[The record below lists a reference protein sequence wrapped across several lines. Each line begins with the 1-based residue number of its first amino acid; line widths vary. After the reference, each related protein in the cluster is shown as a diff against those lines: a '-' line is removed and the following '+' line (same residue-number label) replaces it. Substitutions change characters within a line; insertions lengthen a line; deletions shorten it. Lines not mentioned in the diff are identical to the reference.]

1 MEKDNKY
8 LTEQKLCRLIL
19 KEIKSAS
26 KELKEKNQVNVPI
39 SITEHTMDNGV
50 FQTDVKLGEIT
61 HITQFKKSDV
71 LRLCNMVLNSSGVR
85 GAMIYNTK
93 GIFQNITLYGKPVK
107 EFVRLA
113 HYIKKHKGFE
123 LNPNGVFSKEYVT
136 GEKKYLCLDSDTCSQ
151 LHQILKRLNKTHT
164 SWVVSVTDETNNGGE
179 YHSLSIR
186 TI

>member
-1 MEKDNKY
+1 MEKNNKY

-39 SITEHTMDNGV
+39 SITEYTMDNGF

-61 HITQFKKSDV
+61 YITQFKKSDV
-71 LRLCNMVLNSSGVR
+71 LRFCNMVLNSSGVR

-123 LNPNGVFSKEYVT
+123 LNPNGVFSKKYVT
-136 GEKKYLCLDSDTCSQ
+136 GEKKYLCLDSDMCFQ
-151 LHQILKRLNKTHT
+151 ILQILKGLNKTHT
-164 SWVVSVTDETNNGGE
+164 SWEVSVMDKASNEGE
-179 YHSLSIR
+179 YHTLSIS